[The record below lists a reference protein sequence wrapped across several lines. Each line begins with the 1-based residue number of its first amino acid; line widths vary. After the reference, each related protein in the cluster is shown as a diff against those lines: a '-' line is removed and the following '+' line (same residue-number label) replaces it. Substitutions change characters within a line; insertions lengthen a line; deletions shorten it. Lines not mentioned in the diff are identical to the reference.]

1 MSTPVWIFS
10 KIYLYIFISLFI
22 YVVLSLFIGLIG
34 ETYETLTVS
43 IHVYCRMYSMLF
55 AIWYADSYKPS
66 ILCLKDYFNSSSLM
80 CSNILLRYF
89 IQLLGTMEK
98 AFSWLPS

>member
-1 MSTPVWIFS
+1 MYNTYEEMSDMSIPVWIFS

-43 IHVYCRMYSMLF
+43 V
-55 AIWYADSYKPS
+55 
-66 ILCLKDYFNSSSLM
+66 
-80 CSNILLRYF
+80 
-89 IQLLGTMEK
+89 
-98 AFSWLPS
+98 